1 MIGVDNVDK
10 IKKSFKKTFLILLIA
25 NVVITAFECAIIP
38 FFNYL
43 AGVLPERGEIA
54 TVSQYLKANFDARSL
69 WAIGIDFVV
78 YLIEMPFLCGV
89 YSLCLAKL
97 KDEET
102 SLGRI
107 FCFYRSPKRILL
119 SAAGV
124 FCTSVIGKVFILV
137 YNSGGLYG
145 SVRNGDPDSDTTITL
160 LVMLLFTVVGII
172 LGIVNIV
179 SSVGFYFW
187 AYSYASSP
195 DDKIMSVFAKSICCS
210 FFAILTVLFNNALY
224 WLYDKIVPENMR
236 SFFDFIPDTVINWI
250 CVTIFAAV
258 IGGELK
264 GITLKLVKK
273 SKEKLSENS
282 DTSAYNIGGNY
293 VYTAN
298 TLAEND
304 KTDE

>member
-1 MIGVDNVDK
+1 MDK

-43 AGVLPERGEIA
+43 DSVLPERGEIA

-102 SLGRI
+102 GLGRI

-145 SVRNGDPDSDTTITL
+145 SVRNGDSDSDTTITL

-187 AYSYASSP
+187 AYSYASFP
-195 DDKIMSVFAKSICCS
+195 DDKIMSVFAKSVCS
-210 FFAILTVLFNNALY
+210 SFLAL
-224 WLYDKIVPENMR
+224 
-236 SFFDFIPDTVINWI
+236 
-250 CVTIFAAV
+250 
-258 IGGELK
+258 
-264 GITLKLVKK
+264 
-273 SKEKLSENS
+273 
-282 DTSAYNIGGNY
+282 
-293 VYTAN
+293 
-298 TLAEND
+298 
-304 KTDE
+304 